1 MSEQNKTSNLKYWLL
16 FGITAIAVFLLGIL
30 AASIT
35 QRKAERE
42 YVYKP
47 IVKINENESRNE
59 IWGENFP
66 REYQTW
72 LETLDTTFH
81 TKYNGNNFADALEE
95 DPRLVI
101 LWAGYLFS
109 RDYNKPR
116 GHTWSITDVRNTL
129 RTGAPMNDTSGPQP
143 TTCWTCKS
151 TDVVRLINEVGI
163 ENYYKGKWARL
174 GSEVVNPIGCL
185 NCHDPKTMNLTI
197 KSPALIE
204 AFQIMGRDIKKATL
218 QEMRSL
224 VCAQCHVEYYF
235 DKKRLEGATFLKFP
249 WDKGITVEAMEE
261 YYDNYEFYDWIHA
274 ISKAPM
280 LKAQHPDYELYLL
293 GIHGQR
299 NVACADCH
307 MPYISDGGQKF
318 SSHQTVSPLKYI
330 DKTCQVCHRESEQ
343 TLLKNVYDRYD
354 KVVEVRDK
362 LEVLLVKAHFEAKK
376 AWDLGAKDEEMKPIL
391 QGIRKAQWRWD
402 YVAASHGGAFHA
414 PIEALRILS
423 NGIDIITDTRL
434 KLARVLAKYG
444 YNEEVPYPDITTK
457 DKAQKLIGL
466 DMNKLRSEKMLFLE
480 KIVPQWVKIAEDR
493 QSKWKIIRY

>member
-1 MSEQNKTSNLKYWLL
+1 MNEKPKSNNAKYWII
-16 FGITAIAVFLLGIL
+16 FAATAVIVFILGIL

-35 QRKAERE
+35 QRNAEKE

-47 IVKINENESRNE
+47 IVKINDLETRNE

-66 REYQTW
+66 REFQTW
-72 LETLDTTFH
+72 LETLDTTFR
-81 TKYNGNNFADALEE
+81 TKYNGNAFADAIEE
-95 DPRLVI
+95 DPRLAI

-116 GHTWSITDVRNTL
+116 GHAWSIEDIRKTL

-151 TDVVRLINEVGI
+151 PDVVRIMKEQGV

-174 GSEVVNPIGCL
+174 GSEIVNPIGCL

-204 AFQIMGRDIKKATL
+204 AYQAMGKDIKKASL
-218 QEMRSL
+218 QDMRSL

-235 DKKRLEGATFLKFP
+235 DKKRVEGAQFVKFP
-249 WDKGITVEAMEE
+249 WDKGLTVENIEE
-261 YYDNYEFYDWIHA
+261 YYDSYEFADWKHA

-280 LKAQHPDYELYLL
+280 LKAQHPDYELYLM

-307 MPYISDGGQKF
+307 MPYISEGGQKF

-343 TLLKNVYDRYD
+343 TLIKNVYDRYD
-354 KVVEVRDK
+354 KVIEVRDK
-362 LEVLLVKAHFEAKK
+362 LEVLLVRAHFEAKK
-376 AWDLGAKDEEMKPIL
+376 AWDLGAKEDEMKDIL

-402 YVAASHGGAFHA
+402 FVAASHGGAFHA
-414 PIEALRILS
+414 PIEGLRILS
-423 NGIDIITDTRL
+423 NGIDIITETRI
-434 KLARVLAKYG
+434 KLARLLAKYG
-444 YNEEVPYPDITTK
+444 FNDEVPYPEIPTK
-457 DKAQKLIGL
+457 EKAQKLIGL
-466 DMNKLRSEKMLFLE
+466 DMDKLKAEKKEFLE
-480 KIVPQWVKIAEDR
+480 KIVPQWIKIAEER
-493 QSKWKIIRY
+493 QAKWKVIRY